1 STADVRLSRLLSTG
15 KTAESRLNSAST
27 ISWAGCTPR
36 STAATMTDGDES
48 SGEAPMLRLRAG
60 RLLRRRAP
68 MTIDDL
74 RRAEEAAADLD
85 DLGVMAT
92 AWECGTARDR

>member
-1 STADVRLSRLLSTG
+1 
-15 KTAESRLNSAST
+15 
-27 ISWAGCTPR
+27 
-36 STAATMTDGDES
+36 
-48 SGEAPMLRLRAG
+48 
-60 RLLRRRAP
+60 

>member
-1 STADVRLSRLLSTG
+1 
-15 KTAESRLNSAST
+15 
-27 ISWAGCTPR
+27 
-36 STAATMTDGDES
+36 MTDGDES
-48 SGEAPMLRLRAG
+48 SGEASMLRLRAG

-74 RRAEEAAADLD
+74 RRAEEATADLD
-85 DLGVMAT
+85 DLGVMAS